1 MPNLLLL
8 SGGIDS
14 TALAAWQQPSAT
26 LFIDYGQRPAAGE
39 AVAAS
44 VIAQNL
50 GLPHYSMRIDC
61 SQIGSGMLAASEP
74 VSVAP
79 SAEWWP
85 YRNQLL
91 ITIAAAWAIP
101 RGFDT
106 ISIGAVASDS
116 FHLDGKPD
124 FFRAIDGLL
133 GMQEGSLRV
142 SAPAINMTS
151 AQLVRTSGISMGVL
165 GWTISCHRGA
175 DSCGDCPGCNKH
187 AGVINELRSSA

>member
-14 TALAAWQQPSAT
+14 AALAAWQPPSST

-50 GLPHYSMRIDC
+50 GLLHSSIRIDC

-91 ITIAAAWAIP
+91 ITMAAAWAIP

-106 ISIGAVASDS
+106 ITLGAVASDS
-116 FHLDGKPD
+116 FHMDGKPD
-124 FFRAIDGLL
+124 FFHAIDALL
-133 GMQEGSLRV
+133 RIQEGSLRV
-142 SAPAINMTS
+142 SAPAITMTS
-151 AQLVRTSGISMGVL
+151 VQLVKTSGISMGVL

-175 DSCGDCPGCNKH
+175 ESCGDCPGCNKH
-187 AGVINELRSSA
+187 AGVLNDLRSKA